1 MEGRPAFRVN
11 GPHKTASAK
20 AMGKKGNRYRS
31 GKGNRQGTF
40 RNWLKTTFGFFSLVF
55 GIVLLSGALAHSYYA
70 LLEASWLRVEEIRVT
85 GLKHLEREQVLNTLG
100 VPRYANTLTLK
111 MAQLAPRVQALPWVK
126 SAVVRL
132 DLPGRLVVEITEREV
147 MAVVSAEN
155 YYLMDRDGKL
165 FARTTREQSP
175 DHLMVSGF
183 SGKGLQEGSMLPSE
197 PFEALKKLL
206 KALEKA
212 KGWLPLSQI
221 AECRWQGDEGF
232 ILVAAQKNV
241 PIRLG
246 TDDLDQKLERLHR
259 IFQMLGDRQW
269 LDMVTG
275 IDLDYTHRAFVQGH
289 FPHPKPPKAS

>member
-1 MEGRPAFRVN
+1 M
-11 GPHKTASAK
+11 
-20 AMGKKGNRYRS
+20 
-31 GKGNRQGTF
+31 
-40 RNWLKTTFGFFSLVF
+40 
-55 GIVLLSGALAHSYYA
+55 
-70 LLEASWLRVEEIRVT
+70 
-85 GLKHLEREQVLNTLG
+85 GLKHVEKEQVLNTLG
-100 VPRYANTLTLK
+100 VPRYANALTLK
-111 MAQLAPRVQALPWVK
+111 MAQLAPRLQSLPWVK

-155 YYLMDRDGKL
+155 DYLMDREGKL
-165 FARTTREQSP
+165 FSRTTREQSS
-175 DHLMVSGF
+175 DHLVVSGF
-183 SGKGLQEGSMLPSE
+183 SGKGLREGSMLPAE

-206 KALEKA
+206 KSLEKA

-232 ILVAAQKNV
+232 ILVAAHGNV

-246 TDDLDQKLERLHR
+246 TDDLDQKLDRLHR

-275 IDLDYTHRAFVQGH
+275 IDLDYAHRAFVQGH
-289 FPHPKPPKAS
+289 FPHSKPPKAS